1 MIITANFPVTSKLDI
16 NIGKDLER
24 IFFLNIC
31 KTTLKIYVIINA
43 LNTFTIFLTVISTYI
58 LSRIVLIDSLP

>member
-24 IFFLNIC
+24 IFFPNIC

-58 LSRIVLIDSLP
+58 FSRIVLIDSLP